1 MNETKIKEIFKSV
14 TIKGYEHLYE
24 VSNLGNVRSKRWG
37 KQLKLSNQY
46 EYKGVTLCNDTKRTT
61 IQVHRLVAGAFL
73 NGYSEKGKKVIHHV
87 NHDGTDNRLENLK
100 LVSHRTN
107 CSLRKKDNGLP
118 TGVEKR
124 RNRYKA
130 GIVMNGKK
138 VYLGSFETPEEAGNA
153 YQKALKKHLESK
165 L

>member
-1 MNETKIKEIFKSV
+1 MNNTKIKEIFKSV
-14 TIKGYEHLYE
+14 TIEGYEHLYE

-37 KQLKLSNQY
+37 KHLKLTEHQNY
-46 EYKGVTLCNDTKRTT
+46 IGVTLCNDTKRTT

-73 NGYSEKGKKVIHHV
+73 NGYSEKGKKVIHHI

-124 RNRYKA
+124 RNTYKA

-138 VYLGSFETPEEAGNA
+138 VYLGSFKTPEEAGNA